1 MGGLIGRGAFLE
13 MRPYAYPPQNGQM
26 YREYQ
31 RSYRDTMVGFSGYSV
46 ELRAKVIGRWRE
58 LQAQVAK
65 PAPVN
70 LED

>member
-1 MGGLIGRGAFLE
+1 
-13 MRPYAYPPQNGQM
+13 M